1 MVAEPQAGASNT
13 QHHATDVRYSN
24 WTPHAAE
31 SLWKWLNDN
40 PLLYWLTVAY
50 LTEKSENWP
59 ALEPMGSNM
68 QLSAHCTSPASEL
81 TCSYRYFR
89 SNYALAVK
97 LVERPCLKCRMT
109 AVIPAQ

>member
-68 QLSAHCTSPASEL
+68 QLSAHCTSPASEPI
-81 TCSYRYFR
+81 CSSRHFR
-89 SNYALAVK
+89 SNRALTVK
-97 LVERPCLKCRMT
+97 LAGRLCPNRLMT